1 MDHGWSFSTLTEE
14 ERTMISV
21 QTNLS
26 SINAQRHL
34 SGTKL
39 ALDGSMMKLSS
50 GLRINRAGDD
60 AAGLA
65 ISENLK
71 GQIRSLSQA
80 ERNANDGISLLQ
92 TAEGSMNEVSGILI
106 RMREL
111 AMQSATDT
119 LGDRERTFLQQEFGQ
134 LMTEIDRIASVTEF
148 NGRNLLDGTAT
159 GLDFQVGINNA
170 TGDRITANLDAMNSG
185 TLGTSTGPA
194 LSTLDISSKAG
205 AQAAL
210 GVIDTSISD
219 VSSERADI
227 GALENR
233 LQVTIK
239 NLQSA
244 RESLSAANSRIRDTD
259 LASETAN
266 MTRANILMQ
275 AGVTVLGQANQSPSI
290 ALSLLGGG

>member
-1 MDHGWSFSTLTEE
+1 
-14 ERTMISV
+14 MISV